1 MGALM
6 LLRTYQKTTLFTVII
21 AFFGVIFPVNAQ
33 TAAPTPGVVFRMQ
46 PINRLVENAF
56 FLAEAVGMKEQ
67 AKMIEGSLKGLTG
80 PKGIE
85 GIDPEKPI
93 GLYGNI
99 GPNLIDS
106 EVVGLIPIADEK
118 TFVEMLGKLNLQ
130 AKKGENGIYVMN
142 IPNSPFPMFFKFKD
156 GYMCATIRDEKGI
169 DDKKLLSP
177 KELLSVEKTGVM
189 SISLNM
195 AGLPEDLIK
204 NIVPQ
209 IELQIA
215 EAKQKKIPG
224 ETPAVEKLRNDV
236 SEMLLQFIVQVFT
249 QGEDL
254 TMKVDMDRKAGDIGL
269 GVSFKGKN
277 GSELAKTIAGMGAGK
292 SMGAGMISKDSVL
305 HMNMNSVIPA
315 TARKDF
321 IKVFQEGIN
330 KSIEDEK
337 DAGKKGIMEKMAKA
351 LAPTLE
357 LGTMD
362 AVMEVRKTSNGKF
375 AFLTAMKIAEGKK
388 IEEVIKLLYKD
399 LPDSEKKKLSLDFAK
414 AGDTNVHKVDILVQP
429 ADVKN
434 FGSEPGYLA
443 ISNDVILFAGG
454 EKSLPLVNE
463 ALSSSAKP
471 SPIFEFE
478 IAFNKAAGLLTKEFA
493 NAVEVAEKIFKENP
507 NSDKL
512 KLTLEGGK
520 ELSLKMSMKSTVLTF
535 FKAADG
541 SK

>member
-1 MGALM
+1 M
-6 LLRTYQKTTLFTVII
+6 LLQIFRKTTVFTVFLI
-21 AFFGVIFPVNAQ
+21 FLGVNFPLNAQ
-33 TAAPTPGVVFRMQ
+33 PANQAPSVVFRMQ

-56 FLAEAVGMKEQ
+56 FLAESVGIKEQ
-67 AKMIEGSLKGLTG
+67 AKMIEGSLKALTG

-106 EVVGLIPIADEK
+106 DVVGLIPIADEK
-118 TFVEMLGKLNLQ
+118 TFIDMLGKLNLQ
-130 AKKGENGIYVMN
+130 AKKGGNGIYAMN

-156 GYMCATIRDEKGI
+156 GYMCATIRDEKAI

-177 KELLSVEKTGVM
+177 KNLLTAEKTGVM

-224 ETPAVEKLRNDV
+224 ETPAMEKLRNDV
-236 SEMLLQFIVQVFT
+236 SEMLLQFIVQIFT
-249 QGEDL
+249 QGEEL
-254 TMKVDMDRKAGDIGL
+254 SFKLDMDRKAGDLGL
-269 GVSFKGKN
+269 GLSFKGKS
-277 GSELAKTIAGMGAGK
+277 GTELAKSIAGLGASK
-292 SMGAGMISKDSVL
+292 SMGSGMISKDSVI
-305 HMNMNSVIPA
+305 HMNLNSQIPE

-330 KSIEDEK
+330 KSIADEK
-337 DAGKKGIMEKMAKA
+337 DPSIKGNIEKISKIIM
-351 LAPTLE
+351 PTLE
-357 LGTMD
+357 TGVMD
-362 AVMEVRKTSNGKF
+362 AVMDVRKTGPGKF
-375 AFLTAMKIAEGKK
+375 AFLTAMKIAQGRQMEDL
-388 IEEVIKLLYKD
+388 VKLIHKE
-399 LPDSEKKKLSLDFAK
+399 LPESEKKKLTLDFAK
-414 AGDTNVHKVDILVQP
+414 AGNVNIHKVEILTQP

-434 FGSEPGYLA
+434 FGNDPGFLA

-454 EKSLPLVNE
+454 EKSLALINE
-463 ALSSSAKP
+463 ALASSAKP
-471 SPIFEFE
+471 GPVFEFE
-478 IAFNKAAGLLTKEFA
+478 ISFNKAAALLTKDFPE
-493 NAVEVAEKIFKENP
+493 AVEAAEKIFKENP

-512 KLTLEGGK
+512 KVILNGGQ

-535 FKAADG
+535 FKANDASR